1 MIIMSEKDC
10 DCETCRRGIKC
21 SKCGTRMEGGKF
33 RKEKDGT
40 EIREIKC
47 PKCGERS
54 MEVKVPLDIEKEA
67 ALFERESADFPELG
81 VFNREKFR

>member
-1 MIIMSEKDC
+1 
-10 DCETCRRGIKC
+10 
-21 SKCGTRMEGGKF
+21 MEGDNF

-54 MEVKVPLDIEKEA
+54 MEVKMPWDFEKEA
-67 ALFERESADFPELG
+67 AAFEKENVDFPELG
-81 VFNREKFR
+81 IFNREKFK